1 MLSCEFGNSG
11 IALLSNE
18 DNDSEVLSIG
28 GDSFPE
34 ISFVASIKEKKKA
47 PEVFFLWQD
56 YLEKEE
62 QKMTHQQG
70 QLNQFDQTVDVLSS
84 NIKASACLR

>member
-1 MLSCEFGNSG
+1 MTPVIVFLRRMLFCEFGNSE

-34 ISFVASIKEKKKA
+34 ISFVTCVEKKTARGFPPLTRLLGERCAK
-47 PEVFFLWQD
+47 D
-56 YLEKEE
+56 
-62 QKMTHQQG
+62 
-70 QLNQFDQTVDVLSS
+70 DSS
-84 NIKASACLR
+84 ARPA